1 MHPAKALNYHCTL
14 KMVVVEVNVPVY
26 ISVKQYDASWIA
38 LPCVKTMGGHQVQR
52 LNRSCSTILL
62 PLSISSTCIW
72 SSEGSSDQDPQQ
84 AAEARI
90 TDQGVS
96 ERGQSL
102 WGWVLTKTVFGSS
115 VGELKSSNLFSR
127 GEKLHVTTS
136 FMEMMGKV
144 RPQPSAKAFGDK
156 KKYPMEMLG
165 YHGPVFNSLYVSES
179 IYSIYPWAAVSLEW

>member
-1 MHPAKALNYHCTL
+1 MHPAKALNYHWTL

-26 ISVKQYDASWIA
+26 ISVKQYDTSWIA
-38 LPCVKTMGGHQVQR
+38 LPGVKTMAGHQVQR

-72 SSEGSSDQDPQQ
+72 PSEGSSDQDPQQ

-102 WGWVLTKTVFGSS
+102 WGWILTKTVFGSS

-127 GEKLHVTTS
+127 REKLHVTTS
-136 FMEMMGKV
+136 FMGMMGKV
-144 RPQPSAKAFGDK
+144 RPQPSAKAFGHQ
-156 KKYPMEMLG
+156 KKYPMEMLVTMG
-165 YHGPVFNSLYVSES
+165 RV
-179 IYSIYPWAAVSLEW
+179 